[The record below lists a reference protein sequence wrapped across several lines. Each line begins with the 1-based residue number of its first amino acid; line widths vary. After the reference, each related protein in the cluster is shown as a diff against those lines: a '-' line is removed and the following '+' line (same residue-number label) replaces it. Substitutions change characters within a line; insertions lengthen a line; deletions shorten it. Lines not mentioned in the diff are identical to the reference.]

1 MCLDVIGIDDLE
13 QRIHDL
19 RLDLLSQSHILTV
32 DAMQDGLEVVALT
45 RILAIEQLEEAV
57 NKVLR
62 NVLDDG
68 VVTQVRSQNE
78 LEQ

>member
-19 RLDLLSQSHILTV
+19 RLNLLPQSHILTV